1 MDKLEFKS
9 PAKINF
15 GLNIINKRADGYHN
29 IETIF
34 YPINLWDILTF
45 KKSKDFSFNSN
56 LKEIQNENN
65 LIIKAIHLLEDF
77 IKEKINVSIYLQ
89 KNIPI
94 GAGLGGGSSNAATT
108 LLAINELYNLNL
120 EDEIIFELAIQL
132 GSDVPFFLNPIPSF
146 ATSRGEEIYPIKFE
160 IRKPI
165 LIINPGIHISTKWAY
180 ENIIPKFPLFHLS
193 VLNKIQINNFNELKD
208 KVVNDFEE
216 IIFQFYPE
224 IKKIKDDL
232 YNLNAEFSL
241 MSGSGSSVFG
251 IFPNQKY
258 ANLGKQFFTKKY
270 FTYLNE

>member
-1 MDKLEFKS
+1 MDKLEVKS

-34 YPINLWDILTF
+34 YPINLCDILTL
-45 KKSKDFSFNSN
+45 KKSKEFSFNSN

-65 LIIKAIHLLEDF
+65 LIIKTIYLLEDF
-77 IKEKINVSIYLQ
+77 IKERINVSIHLQ

-108 LLAINELYNLNL
+108 LLAINELFNLHL
-120 EDEIIFELAIQL
+120 DDETLFELAIQL

-160 IRKPI
+160 IKKPI
-165 LIINPGIHISTKWAY
+165 LIINPGINIPTKWAY
-180 ENIIPKFPLFHLS
+180 KNIIPKFPLFHLS
-193 VLNKIQINNFNELKD
+193 VLNNIQINNFNEFKD

-251 IFPNQKY
+251 IFPDQKN
-258 ANLGKQFFTKKY
+258 ANVAKQFFEKKY
-270 FTYLNE
+270 LTYLNE

>member
-1 MDKLEFKS
+1 MDKLEVKS

-15 GLNIINKRADGYHN
+15 GLYIINKRLDGYHN

-34 YPINLWDILTF
+34 YPINLCDIITL
-45 KKSKDFSFNSN
+45 KKYKEFSFNSN

-65 LIIKAIHLLEDF
+65 LIINAIHLLEDF
-77 IKEKINVSIYLQ
+77 IKEKINVSISLQ

-108 LLAINELYNLNL
+108 LLSINELFNLNL
-120 EDEIIFELAIQL
+120 DDETLLKLAIQL

-160 IRKPI
+160 IKKPI
-165 LIINPGIHISTKWAY
+165 LIINPGIHIATKWAY

-193 VLNKIQINNFNELKD
+193 VLNNIQINNFNELKN

-216 IIFQFYPE
+216 IVFQSYPE
-224 IKKIKDDL
+224 IKNIKDDL
-232 YNLNAEFSL
+232 YKLNAEFSL

-251 IFPNQKY
+251 IFPEYNY
-258 ANLGKQFFTKKY
+258 AKLAKQFFEKKY